1 MQQLIETFPLFA
13 EVDEDSQEELLL
25 LFRPK
30 SASPG
35 ERVVR
40 KGDRGD
46 GMYFIS
52 SGAVEVR
59 LSGGA
64 VRLEAGSFF
73 GEMALLSGGRRTADV
88 IAVDFCQFLV
98 LERRDFNTFTARH
111 PTLRTAVSDM
121 ARERA
126 EMNVLRQKR
135 DQPSEAH

>member
-1 MQQLIETFPLFA
+1 
-13 EVDEDSQEELLL
+13 
-25 LFRPK
+25 
-30 SASPG
+30 
-35 ERVVR
+35 
-40 KGDRGD
+40 
-46 GMYFIS
+46 
-52 SGAVEVR
+52 
-59 LSGGA
+59 
-64 VRLEAGSFF
+64 
-73 GEMALLSGGRRTADV
+73 MALLSGGRRTADV